1 MNYYTTMVGS
11 IFFNIMIIVYE
22 WLKYRSL
29 SYVFLVSLSPMIHN
43 SVTMATSLLSR
54 SVNSLLFSVR
64 ISVLILVSH
73 NIIGTS
79 LV

>member
-1 MNYYTTMVGS
+1 MVGS
-11 IFFNIMIIVYE
+11 IFFNIMIMDYE
-22 WLKYRSL
+22 YMLKVQTTIIHVSCL
-29 SYVFLVSLSPMIHN
+29 SFTYDSN